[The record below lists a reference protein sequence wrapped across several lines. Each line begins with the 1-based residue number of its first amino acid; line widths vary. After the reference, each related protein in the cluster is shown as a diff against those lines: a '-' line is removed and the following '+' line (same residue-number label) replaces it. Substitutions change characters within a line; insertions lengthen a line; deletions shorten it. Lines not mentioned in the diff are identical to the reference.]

1 MRVAY
6 YVLALVILG
15 GLVAGGYFTRHYWEP
30 WLASPET
37 HSDDPA
43 PPAAADEPKL
53 LKLNPQARKNLALTS
68 QPSALQAYWRTI
80 EVPGVIV
87 DRPGQSDR
95 AIVSPAAAVV
105 TSIHAFPGDLAGPGT
120 KLFTLRVIGEQALTT
135 QADLIKTVQEIEFV
149 KKQRA
154 TLEELKKTTPVPEA
168 RFLELDNQAKRFTAA
183 SRAYRQ
189 ELLSRGLTS
198 EQVDAVADGKFA
210 TEIEVKV
217 PVAQGADKP
226 SVFRAESPAATV
238 LEVEQLKVELG
249 QQVNAG
255 QLLCLL
261 ADHREVYIEGRSFK
275 REAHLLEL
283 AAQKGWPVRV
293 VFTEDEGN
301 PWPPLQSSFA
311 IRHLSNT
318 VDPANRTLAFY
329 VPLTNQ
335 WRTHTKDGRA
345 FRVWRFRPGQR
356 VQLHVPVQEYKNVIV
371 MPAGAVA
378 REGPDAYVFRQNGD
392 LFERRAVHVLFED
405 RLNLVIANDGAV
417 QPGVDYLAQS
427 AAASLNRILKAQN
440 TGGGLPPGAHFHA
453 DGSLHIPGK

>member
-1 MRVAY
+1 MRTAY
-6 YVLALVILG
+6 YVLALVVLG
-15 GLVAGGYFTRHYWEP
+15 SLAAGGYFTRHHWEP
-30 WLASPET
+30 WLASPEV
-37 HSDDPA
+37 HSDEPA
-43 PPAAADEPKL
+43 PTAGPSEAKL
-53 LKLNPQARKNLALTS
+53 LKLPPQARKNLGLTS
-68 QPSALQAYWRTI
+68 KPSALQSYWRAI
-80 EVPGVIV
+80 ELPGVIV

-95 AIVSPAAAVV
+95 AVVSPAAAVV
-105 TSIHAFPGDLAGPGT
+105 TSIHAFPGDLPGPGDR
-120 KLFTLRVIGEQALTT
+120 LFSLRLIGEQALTT

-154 TLEELKKTTPVPEA
+154 ILDELKKTTPVPEP
-168 RFLELDNQAKRFTAA
+168 RFLELDNQTKRLTAA
-183 SRAYRQ
+183 MRAYRQ
-189 ELLSRGLTS
+189 ELLSRGLTPD
-198 EQVDAVADGKFA
+198 QVDGVADGRFA

-217 PVAQGADKP
+217 PVAQATDNQTVMG
-226 SVFRAESPAATV
+226 AESPAAKV

-275 REAHLLEL
+275 REAPLLEL

-301 PWPPLQSSFA
+301 SWPPLQSSFA

-318 VDPANRTLAFY
+318 VDPANRTFAFY

-335 WRTHTKDGRA
+335 WRTHAKDGRA

-356 VQLHVPVQEYKNVIV
+356 VQLHVPVQEYKDVIV

-378 REGPDAYVFRQNGD
+378 REGADAYVFRQNGD

-405 RLNLVIANDGAV
+405 RLNLVVANDGAV

-440 TGGGLPPGAHFHA
+440 TSGGLPPGAHFHA